1 MKKLVRG
8 SDSFQMIYLN
18 CAGGLDGMGKLVN
31 DKELFNSLNIG
42 MALDEGLANETN
54 RFTVFN
60 GERGIWWLKV
70 RL

>member
-1 MKKLVRG
+1 
-8 SDSFQMIYLN
+8 
-18 CAGGLDGMGKLVN
+18 MGKLVN

-42 MALDEGLANETN
+42 LALDEGLANETN